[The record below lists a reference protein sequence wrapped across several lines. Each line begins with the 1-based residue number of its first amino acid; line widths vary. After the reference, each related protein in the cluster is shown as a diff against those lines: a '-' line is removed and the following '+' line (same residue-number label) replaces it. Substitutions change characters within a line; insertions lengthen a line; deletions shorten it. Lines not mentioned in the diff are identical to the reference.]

1 MIHTVKSFSI
11 VNDVDDFLNS
21 LAYSMI
27 QRMVAGSSAFSKYIL
42 NISKFLV
49 HIVLKPTMENF
60 EHYFASVWD
69 ECNCVLI
76 WTFFVITFLWDGFP
90 SCSAGKE
97 SACNAGDLGLIP
109 DWEEE
114 GKGSPLQYSG
124 LENSMDYIVHR
135 VAKSWTWL
143 SDFHLLTPEVFHWR
157 VCLPLYQ
164 KWSVHVHRVS
174 FHSLLFL
181 WPLDITQLRITRLD
195 LLLFNFGFL

>member
-1 MIHTVKSFSI
+1 MSSSNCCFLTCIRFHRRQVRWSCILISLRIFQFVMIHTVKSFSI

-27 QRMVAGSSAFSKYIL
+27 QRMVAGSFAFSKYIL

-60 EHYFASVWD
+60 EYYFASVWD

-124 LENSMDYIVHR
+124 LENSMDYIVNG
-135 VAKSWTWL
+135 VAKRQTRLTDWL
-143 SDFHLLTPEVFHWR
+143 AL
-157 VCLPLYQ
+157 
-164 KWSVHVHRVS
+164 
-174 FHSLLFL
+174 SLL
-181 WPLDITQLRITRLD
+181 WDW
-195 LLLFNFGFL
+195 NEN